1 MDRAGIES
9 LYAHL
14 DFAWKQIVE
23 VIGEAGED
31 TFTRPAP
38 GSGWPALRDCLAH
51 IVFGYDRWIAIM
63 TAQPMKGWRE
73 AVRTL
78 QEADAARSLA
88 RGQVDSLL
96 GRLRSEELQE
106 MRQFNIDGESMP
118 YSYSE
123 LLTHLALHER
133 GHHGDVT
140 TLFYQLGIGGDTLLD
155 YRFHLGR
162 SPV

>member
-1 MDRAGIES
+1 
-9 LYAHL
+9 
-14 DFAWKQIVE
+14 
-23 VIGEAGED
+23 
-31 TFTRPAP
+31 
-38 GSGWPALRDCLAH
+38 
-51 IVFGYDRWIAIM
+51 
-63 TAQPMKGWRE
+63 MKGWRE